1 MASHLPLH
9 WLTTSWLILVGGCTN
24 FLSDARLEM
33 MGGAEPSAPPPN
45 SFDLAAVLRDK
56 PNTTLIVGCGK
67 NPSAWQP
74 TTSEGTN
81 TWKEEQAQGLTGEH
95 THPGCVTLAEDP
107 SVEPDIVWDWTEP
120 IPKEYHEKFAEVYLE
135 KLPPAVLEQP
145 TCMKNLFDA
154 LKPGKWGAIDFQ
166 VRTVKGEAGSDIIGW
181 QSPFSL
187 SLPPLKT
194 LKERQ
199 DFRTLMYTLDIVGVP
214 QDLNA
219 RSAHVSSYFADKYRS
234 EAEEKV
240 KKDLQ
245 EIGFCRVVVRFIPRN
260 KYNKRNGYII
270 QVKKPAER
278 KTPTDISASNSR

>member
-1 MASHLPLH
+1 MKKMAPHFPLH
-9 WLTTSWLILVGGCTN
+9 WLTTSWLLLVGSCTN
-24 FLSDARLEM
+24 FLSDARWGM
-33 MGGAEPSAPPPN
+33 MGDAEGSAPAPS
-45 SFDLAAVLRDK
+45 SFDLATVLRDK
-56 PNTTLIVGCGK
+56 PNTPLIVGCGK

-81 TWKEEQAQGLTGEH
+81 TWQEEQAQGPTGDH
-95 THPGCVTLAEDP
+95 THEGCVTLAEDP
-107 SVEPDIVWDWTEP
+107 NVEPDIVHDWTKP

-145 TCMKNLFDA
+145 TCMKNLLDA
-154 LKPGKWGAIDFQ
+154 LKPEAWGAIDFQ
-166 VRTVKGEAGSDIIGW
+166 VRTVKGEPGSDIGW

-199 DFRTLMYTLDIVGVP
+199 DFRTLMHALDIVGVP

-234 EAEEKV
+234 KAEEQV
-240 KKDLQ
+240 KEYLKQ
-245 EIGFCRVVVRFIPRN
+245 IGFCKVVVRFIPRN
-260 KYNKRNGYII
+260 KYNKRDGYII
-270 QVKKPAER
+270 QVKRPKPA
-278 KTPTDISASNSR
+278 A